1 MENLTGGTPPVR
13 YLPCVVP
20 CKLYFT
26 KIQILRLLADVSED
40 TTVHIQNVAVHEVRI
55 GRCQE
60 HSRAYHILGRA
71 QRSAGVF
78 ARINWSNG

>member
-1 MENLTGGTPPVR
+1 MLLLDFPT
-13 YLPCVVP
+13 LF
-20 CKLYFT
+20 LQMFT

-40 TTVHIQNVAVHEVRI
+40 TTVHIQNVAVHEVRS